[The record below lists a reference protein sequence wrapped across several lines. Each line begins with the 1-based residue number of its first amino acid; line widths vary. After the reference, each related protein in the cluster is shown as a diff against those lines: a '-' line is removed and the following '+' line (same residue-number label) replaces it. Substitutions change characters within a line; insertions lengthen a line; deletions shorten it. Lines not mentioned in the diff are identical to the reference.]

1 MRSPQTP
8 LVTVLMPVYNA
19 QSYLK
24 EAIDSILNQSH
35 TDFEFLIV
43 DDGSTDESV
52 NIINSYSDSRI
63 RLIQQSNAGVS
74 GALNTGLSLAKGK
87 YIVRFDADDVRQH
100 PEALVQVDVGD
111 GVRAQLRERGHAVL
125 ADDGVGVDRA
135 RTLRDALFEAL
146 RPAVG
151 AVGAR
156 GEDHGVAVLADLEIG
171 RAHV

>member
-52 NIINSYSDSRI
+52 NISNSYSDSRI
-63 RLIQQSNAGVS
+63 RLIQQSNAGKIKSEKAQV
-74 GALNTGLSLAKGK
+74 LSTIK
-87 YIVRFDADDVRQH
+87 
-100 PEALVQVDVGD
+100 
-111 GVRAQLRERGHAVL
+111 
-125 ADDGVGVDRA
+125 
-135 RTLRDALFEAL
+135 
-146 RPAVG
+146 
-151 AVGAR
+151 
-156 GEDHGVAVLADLEIG
+156 EILQ
-171 RAHV
+171 